1 MLPSTTPTNIFQSC
15 SWRLPYL
22 EQAHSLDEPSHERNH
37 RIASKK
43 IQKCESPT
51 EFCCIR
57 RLSEGYALL
66 VLQTSLGP
74 AQNTYIYIYRSLRS
88 LLKGKLL
95 SKNLLPLVERILRRL
110 KLPAVPG
117 RSVMPGRSPQQSPR
131 KCPNAVCVPRHKRIN
146 QRAQNLV
153 MLRCFKTCPL
163 TSVES
168 NADPCKQPGG

>member
-1 MLPSTTPTNIFQSC
+1 MWMFWMTLDNFKKAKAAHTKTCSISRSKHWRIAKRSGRRTKQCSSAFWTAALNGWKEGFTWPNQGLQPLHFTLYSLTSLSLQDFPQWKSVLPSTTPTNIFQSC

-74 AQNTYIYIYRSLRS
+74 AQNAYIYI
-88 LLKGKLL
+88 
-95 SKNLLPLVERILRRL
+95 
-110 KLPAVPG
+110 
-117 RSVMPGRSPQQSPR
+117 
-131 KCPNAVCVPRHKRIN
+131 
-146 QRAQNLV
+146 
-153 MLRCFKTCPL
+153 
-163 TSVES
+163 
-168 NADPCKQPGG
+168 

>member
-74 AQNTYIYIYRSLRS
+74 AQNAYIYIYKIS
-88 LLKGKLL
+88 
-95 SKNLLPLVERILRRL
+95 PIFVERQTAVQESLATRRAHTAEAEASSSSRTVCHARAITSTITQEVSKRRL
-110 KLPAVPG
+110 
-117 RSVMPGRSPQQSPR
+117 RPQTQTHQPKSSKSGDASLFQDLSFD
-131 KCPNAVCVPRHKRIN
+131 KC
-146 QRAQNLV
+146 
-153 MLRCFKTCPL
+153 
-163 TSVES
+163 
-168 NADPCKQPGG
+168 